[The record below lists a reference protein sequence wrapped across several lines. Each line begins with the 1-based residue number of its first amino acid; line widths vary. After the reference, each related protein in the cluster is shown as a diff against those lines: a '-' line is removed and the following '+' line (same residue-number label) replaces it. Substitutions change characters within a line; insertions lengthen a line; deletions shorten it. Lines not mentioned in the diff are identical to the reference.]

1 MWYNQIRWYSESEIA
16 TMRSSPVE
24 IRINMILNKANVVL
38 DKSFVS
44 LYEVR
49 RLEELLDTLNNSE
62 LDGVEHL
69 RRKVVQVKR
78 AINDSLALAQQLDG
92 LVMRLYEELNERS

>member
-1 MWYNQIRWYSESEIA
+1 M
-16 TMRSSPVE
+16 E
-24 IRINMILNKANVVL
+24 IRINIILNKANVVL
-38 DKSFVS
+38 DKCFVS

-78 AINDSLALAQQLDG
+78 AVNDSLALAQQLDG

>member
-1 MWYNQIRWYSESEIA
+1 
-16 TMRSSPVE
+16 MRTSPVE
-24 IRINMILNKANVVL
+24 IRINIILNKANVVL

-78 AINDSLALAQQLDG
+78 AVNDSLALAQQLDG

>member
-1 MWYNQIRWYSESEIA
+1 M
-16 TMRSSPVE
+16 E

-78 AINDSLALAQQLDG
+78 AVNDSLALTQQLDG

>member
-1 MWYNQIRWYSESEIA
+1 
-16 TMRSSPVE
+16 MRTSPVE

-62 LDGVEHL
+62 LDGVQHL

-78 AINDSLALAQQLDG
+78 AVNDSLALAQQLDG

>member
-1 MWYNQIRWYSESEIA
+1 
-16 TMRSSPVE
+16 MRTSPVE

-78 AINDSLALAQQLDG
+78 AVNDSLALAQQLDG

>member
-1 MWYNQIRWYSESEIA
+1 MEIH
-16 TMRSSPVE
+16 
-24 IRINMILNKANVVL
+24 INTILNKSNVVL
-38 DKSFVS
+38 DKSLVS

-78 AINDSLALAQQLDG
+78 AVNDSLALTQQLDG